1 MSEKPKRRW
10 LRWLIVLVL
19 LVPGGIALAEVLR
32 VYAGLNDHT
41 VVPGKVYRSSQ
52 PTEKQIRQLA
62 AKHRIRTVLNLR
74 GQAAWDGWY
83 QGECAGT
90 AGAGINQE
98 DITLSAGAL
107 PFPSELRRAVEV
119 LDRTE
124 YPILIHCKQG
134 ADRTGLLSAMVLL
147 LYTDA
152 TLAEARKQLLPN
164 YGHWRV
170 TRTAAMDEFF
180 DLYED
185 WLKSEN
191 TEHSRDRFRRWVLD
205 VYTRQTPKSELKFLE
220 AVPVLVKAKTPFG
233 VKVRSTNLSTT
244 PWTTSAGTF
253 AGIHI
258 SYCVFDSK
266 MNQAHSGRAG
276 LKNGV
281 VNTGE
286 HLDTTVLI
294 KGLTPGRYTLAVE
307 THDATEASIPFR
319 TQSFVKYGDESLLAE
334 FVVYE

>member
-10 LRWLIVLVL
+10 LRWLIVLAV
-19 LVPGGIALAEVLR
+19 LVPGAAALAEILR
-32 VYAGLNDHT
+32 VYAGSNEHA
-41 VVPGKVYRSSQ
+41 VVPGKVYRTSQ
-52 PTEKQIRQLA
+52 PSEKQIRQLA
-62 AKHRIRTVLNLR
+62 EKHQIRTVLNLR
-74 GQAAWDGWY
+74 GQAPWDGWY

-98 DITLSAGAL
+98 DVTLSAGAL

-119 LDRTE
+119 LDRTQ

-134 ADRTGLLSAMVLL
+134 ADRTGLLSTMVLL
-147 LYTDA
+147 LFTDA

-170 TRTAAMDEFF
+170 TRTAAIDEFF
-180 DLYED
+180 DLYAE
-185 WLKSEN
+185 WLTKEN
-191 TEHSRDRFRRWVLD
+191 IDHNRERFRHWVLD
-205 VYTRQTPKSELKFLE
+205 VYTKQTPKSELKFLE
-220 AVPVLVKAKTPFG
+220 DVPVLVKAKTPFG
-233 VKVRSTNLSTT
+233 VKVRSTNRSTT
-244 PWTTSAGTF
+244 PWHTTAGTF

-258 SYCVFDSK
+258 SYTVFDEK
-266 MNQAHSGRAG
+266 MKQSQSGRAG

-281 VNTGE
+281 VKTGE

-334 FVVYE
+334 FVVIE

>member
-1 MSEKPKRRW
+1 MSDKPKRFW
-10 LRWLIVLVL
+10 LRCLLVLIVLV
-19 LVPGGIALAEVLR
+19 PGGFALAEVLR

-41 VVPGKVYRSSQ
+41 VVPGKVYRASQ

-62 AKHRIRTVLNLR
+62 QKHQIRTVLNLR

-98 DITLSAGAL
+98 DVTLSAGVL
-107 PFPSELRRAVEV
+107 PFPSELRRAIEV

-147 LYTDA
+147 LFTDA
-152 TLAEARKQLLPN
+152 TLTDARKQLLPN

-170 TRTAAMDEFF
+170 TRTAAIDEFF
-180 DLYED
+180 DLYEE
-185 WLKSEN
+185 WLK
-191 TEHSRDRFRRWVLD
+191 TTKTTHSREQFRHWALD
-205 VYTRQTPKSELKFLE
+205 VYTKQTPKSELKFLE

-233 VKVRSTNLSTT
+233 VKVRATNRSIT
-244 PWTTSAGTF
+244 PWNTSAGTF

-258 SYCVFDSK
+258 SYMVFDST
-266 MNQAHSGRAG
+266 MNQSQSGRAG
-276 LKNGV
+276 LKNSIV
-281 VNTGE
+281 KQGE
-286 HLDTTVLI
+286 FLDTTVLI
-294 KGLTPGRYTLAVE
+294 KGLTPGKYTLAIE

-319 TQSFVKYGDESLLAE
+319 TQSFVKYGDDSLLAE
-334 FVVYE
+334 FVVIE